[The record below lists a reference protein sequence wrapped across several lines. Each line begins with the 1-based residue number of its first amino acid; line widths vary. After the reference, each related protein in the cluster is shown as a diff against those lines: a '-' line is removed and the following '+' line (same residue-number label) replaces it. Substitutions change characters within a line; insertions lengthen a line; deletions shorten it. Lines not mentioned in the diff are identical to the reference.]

1 MRDTLLVYLHGDVL
15 GEVIRLDDGRIIFD
29 FDEGYI
35 RDPNRRT
42 LSQSLIREDGGVQ
55 RGTPASAA
63 GLIPPFFSNLLPEGQ
78 LRSYLAKLAGVSE
91 QRELELLEL
100 LGEDLPGAV
109 TVHHVRSGGSH
120 LQSNQFDEDPASR
133 PLRFSLAGVQLK
145 FSAVE
150 RAAGGLTIPAQG
162 IGGDWIVK
170 LPSIHYQRIA
180 ENEYSVMSMASRV
193 GLEIPEIRL
202 VPMIEIDGLPPEVI
216 DLPESDA
223 LVIRRFDRVAGRRIH
238 MEDFAQATGERP
250 ADKYTP
256 RLNYTDLTRLVAMVC
271 DEEDVVDFSR
281 RLMFNVII
289 GNGDMHLKNWSF
301 IYPDARTP
309 KLSPA
314 YDFLC
319 TSIYIQNES
328 AALKLGSTK
337 NWRDLTLDDFADVA
351 FGAGVDRQN
360 FVSAAIDTVVR
371 FHDCWD
377 ECVKSLPIDDQLKQG
392 IEHQMM
398 TCPAIKSALR

>member
-1 MRDTLLVYLHGDVL
+1 MG
-15 GEVIRLDDGRIIFD
+15 
-29 FDEGYI
+29 
-35 RDPNRRT
+35 
-42 LSQSLIREDGGVQ
+42 SQSYNSLQI
-55 RGTPASAA
+55 GTPASSS

-78 LRSYLAKLAGVSE
+78 LRSYLSKLAGI
-91 QRELELLEL
+91 REHREFELLEL

-109 TVHHVRSGGSH
+109 TVHRDRSDGSH
-120 LQSNQFDEDPASR
+120 LRLNQFDDDPALR

-150 RAAGGLTIPAQG
+150 RATGGLTIPARG
-162 IGGDWIVK
+162 VGGDWIVK
-170 LPSIHYQRIA
+170 LPSSHYRRVC

-193 GLEIPEIRL
+193 GIDVPEIRL
-202 VPMIEIDGLPPEVI
+202 IPMVEIEGLPPELTGLV
-216 DLPESDA
+216 ESDA
-223 LVIRRFDRVAGRRIH
+223 FVIRRFDRVAGRRIH

-271 DEEDVVDFSR
+271 DEEDVVVFSR
-281 RLMFNVII
+281 RLMFNVIV

-309 KLSPA
+309 KLSPV

-337 NWRDLTLDDFADVA
+337 NWQELTLDDFAAVA
-351 FGAGVDRQN
+351 AGAGVDRQT
-360 FVSAAIDTVVR
+360 FVDAAVDTVVR
-371 FHDCWD
+371 FHDCWE
-377 ECVKSLPIDDQLKQG
+377 ECTKSLPIDDQLKQG

-398 TCPAIKSALR
+398 TCPAIKSALS

>member
-1 MRDTLLVYLHGDVL
+1 MRDTLLVYLHSDVI

-29 FDEGYI
+29 FDERYI

-42 LSQSLIREDGGVQ
+42 LSQSFVREDGGVQ
-55 RGTPASAA
+55 KGTTASSS

-91 QRELELLEL
+91 HREFELLEL

-109 TVHHVRSGGSH
+109 TVQRDRSGSSH
-120 LQSNQFDEDPASR
+120 LRFDPFDGDPASR

-170 LPSIHYQRIA
+170 LPSSHYKRLC

-193 GLEIPEIRL
+193 GIDVPEIRL
-202 VPMIEIDGLPPEVI
+202 MPMIEIEGLPAEVT
-216 DLPESDA
+216 DLGESDA
-223 LVIRRFDRVAGRRIH
+223 FVIRRFDRVAGRRIH

-271 DEEDVVDFSR
+271 DEEDVVDLSR
-281 RLMFNVII
+281 RLMFNVIV

-301 IYPDARTP
+301 VYPDARKP

-328 AALKLGSTK
+328 AALKLGSTR
-337 NWRDLTLDDFADVA
+337 NWQELTLNDFSAIA
-351 FGAGVDRQN
+351 AGAGVDPQP
-360 FVSAAIDTVVR
+360 FVDSAVDTVVR
-371 FHDCWD
+371 FHDCWE
-377 ECVKSLPIDDQLKQG
+377 ECVKSLPIDDQLKQN
-392 IEHQMM
+392 IEHQML
-398 TCPAIKSALR
+398 TCPAIKSALS